1 MGRRRRRLPWGSLLL
16 GVLCV
21 AAAVW
26 ALVAIPG
33 AAGDARGSFV
43 ATPAQVVMPE
53 TPTPILTVTLTPT
66 TAHGATATAT
76 PSH

>member
-1 MGRRRRRLPWGSLLL
+1 MGRRRRRLPWGSLIL

-21 AAAVW
+21 VGAVW

-33 AAGDARGSFV
+33 AASDARGSFV

-53 TPTPILTVTLTPT
+53 TPTPVLTVVVTPT
-66 TAHGATATAT
+66 APHGAKATAT
-76 PSH
+76 PGR